1 LVNKG
6 DKDLAENLIR
16 QLVSVG
22 MEMDPI
28 PTVAANIPKGTL
40 WLHIGQ
46 MAKK

>member
-1 LVNKG
+1 
-6 DKDLAENLIR
+6 
-16 QLVSVG
+16 
-22 MEMDPI
+22 MDPI